1 MHNHN
6 NNNKGGGH
14 KGMMWMML
22 ICCALPFAVLFLGGS
37 ALSSGGYLKYVIIGG
52 LAAVCFWMMFKGHGG
67 HGGNSDADTEGKTNA
82 VEESKTKDKH
92 KKGSCCH

>member
-6 NNNKGGGH
+6 GKGDNS
-14 KGMMWMML
+14 MMWMMML
-22 ICCALPFAVLFLGGS
+22 CCALPLVFLLFAGS
-37 ALSSGGYLKYVIIGG
+37 TVFSGGYIQYVILGG
-52 LAAVCFWMMFKGHGG
+52 LAAACFWMMFKGHGG

-92 KKGSCCH
+92 KKESCCH

>member
-6 NNNKGGGH
+6 GKGDNS
-14 KGMMWMML
+14 MMWMMVL
-22 ICCALPFAVLFLGGS
+22 CCALPLIFLLFAGS
-37 ALSSGGYLKYVIIGG
+37 TVFSGGYIQYVILGG
-52 LAAVCFWMMFKGHGG
+52 LAAACFWMMFKGHGG
-67 HGGNSDADTEGKTNA
+67 HGGNSDTDTEGKTNA